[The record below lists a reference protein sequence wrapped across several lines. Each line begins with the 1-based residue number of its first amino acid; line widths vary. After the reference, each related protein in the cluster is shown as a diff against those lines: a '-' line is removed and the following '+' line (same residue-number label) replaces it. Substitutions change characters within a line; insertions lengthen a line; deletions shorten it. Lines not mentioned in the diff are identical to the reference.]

1 MHIMEVKME
10 KTSTNKK
17 QKLTKSQFQ
26 KKTFKFLFIA
36 YLVVIVVW
44 AIISNYITDK
54 KTIYD
59 KIGTMAPS
67 SISIKDALNI
77 KGYGVLPYIDF
88 IKAGDTKSAYDMLT
102 EEYRKA
108 FSYEEYLKTLEGID
122 FETFDMKEIKI
133 KAENTYIAT
142 MVYEKAGEKTE
153 TDYLLYLNHIN
164 PKIITISPN
173 KFIYSYNGLKFK
185 MNNIELT
192 LQNCNIYT
200 DNIKI
205 TALIKNTSL
214 FDKMEFTNVG
224 VGYGESINKAQDIN
238 FTIEPGETKEIEI
251 EYDTNYYIPNNIK
264 IKRMLDKDT
273 VRTYTFYFE
282 DTK

>member
-264 IKRMLDKDT
+264 IKRMIDKDT

>member
-1 MHIMEVKME
+1 ME